1 MVLSKTNYFTMLLVL
16 CFITSCE
23 KKDSEVDF
31 DQIAEIT
38 NISLLTNQ
46 IVDEKINI
54 MANIAKDEV
63 NGSTVE
69 VFIDGQSI
77 YSSAGQENI
86 SFEID
91 PLDYSTGTHNL
102 KIIFIKM
109 DGKTTEKEIEFS
121 VQRKLITINLPENI
135 INQYII
141 NAAVFASKM
150 DGSLLAVQQFT
161 NNDNSITLRTEVDFA
176 PNEEFML
183 TFALTDNGLATG
195 LLTYA
200 NLTLENPRILNLKT
214 PLRMTEGITKTYQVT
229 GFDSTDNFISKSGY
243 QFFDSLYGIYMD
255 TSTGTVSFSLNE
267 GIDNVVDPS
276 SGYYLYGTWNNGFNT
291 DYAYL
296 NLTAPLEDTFVLDK
310 SDFKTDGVEKQSFTI
325 STSQNLAGEPA
336 NLHIYGYLNAEDKH
350 PDINRTHLIFN
361 RNQTYSPNNQFI
373 YELNTNL
380 HDYLHSL
387 TYGNYYTE
395 RLGVPLTSYSIPEFD
410 VDYILD
416 DNKIQLTL
424 SGTGHDL
431 GRIQLLDYE
440 STSPVYVWN
449 ISFNSNSTT
458 EIVIPELPNE
468 VAIMQDLRL
477 NQRLKV
483 GSVELVDYMGISG
496 FEDYLQTIVTN
507 QEDHLLIST
516 GYDVISKSENP
527 FFNRPIKDY
536 IFQ

>member
-1 MVLSKTNYFTMLLVL
+1 MVLSKTNFCTLLFVL
-16 CFITSCE
+16 CIIASCQ
-23 KKDSEVDF
+23 KQDSEDF
-31 DQIAEIT
+31 NQISEIS

-46 IVDEKINI
+46 VVDEKINI
-54 MANIAKDEV
+54 IANFAKEEV

-77 YSSAGQENI
+77 YSSAGQASI
-86 SFEID
+86 SFEVD
-91 PLDYSTGTHNL
+91 PLDYSTGKHNL

-121 VQRKLITINLPENI
+121 VQRKLITINIPENI

-161 NNDNSITLRTEVDFA
+161 NNDKSITLRTEVDFA
-176 PNEEFML
+176 PEEEFML
-183 TFALTDNGLATG
+183 TFALTDNGIATG

-200 NLTLENPRILNLKT
+200 NLTLENPRTLNLKT
-214 PLRMTEGITKTYQVT
+214 PLRMTEGISKTYQVT
-229 GFDSTDNFISKSGY
+229 EFDPTDNFISKSGY
-243 QFFDSLYGIYMD
+243 QFFDSLYSIYMD
-255 TSTGTVSFSLNE
+255 TSMGTVSFSFNE
-267 GIDNVVDPS
+267 GIDKSVDPS

-291 DYAYL
+291 NYAYL
-296 NLTAPLEDTFVLDK
+296 NLTAPLEDTFILNK
-310 SDFKTDGVEKQSFTI
+310 SDFKTDGVETKSFTI
-325 STSQNLAGEPA
+325 STSQNLSGQPA
-336 NLHIYGYLNAEDKH
+336 NLHIYGYLNAEDKD
-350 PDINRTHLIFN
+350 PDVNRTHLIFN
-361 RNQTYSPNNQFI
+361 KNQTYSPDNQFT

-387 TYGNYYTE
+387 TYGNYFTE
-395 RLGVPLTSYSIPEFD
+395 RLGMPLTSYSIPEFD
-410 VDYILD
+410 IDYLLD
-416 DNKIQLTL
+416 DNKIQLNI

-440 STSPVYVWN
+440 STSPNYVWN
-449 ISFNSNSTT
+449 ISFNSNSTS

-468 VAIMQDLRL
+468 VAILQDLRL
-477 NQRLKV
+477 NQQLNV
-483 GSVELVDYMGISG
+483 GSVELVDYEGISG

-516 GYDVISKSENP
+516 GYDVISKSDNP

-536 IFQ
+536 VFQ